1 MSSGLPN
8 KDIIDATQDAV
19 LNAASSMVEV
29 LGNTAQEFGA
39 EPLYLEAEFWV
50 GAAFVAVI
58 LALARPVGKAL
69 IATLKRRSEII
80 EQNLKDAVALKEDAQ
95 KLLAEYERKFRSAE
109 KEANDILLK
118 SEREIENVKREYLA
132 KLEAEMATREKDTRA
147 RVKAAED
154 DAAQE
159 IANKTAELTLK
170 TVKKILHDSMD
181 EKVKSQMID
190 ASIANLNKFV

>member
-29 LGNTAQEFGA
+29 LENTAQEFGA
-39 EPLYLEAEFWV
+39 EPFYLEAEFWV

-109 KEANDILLK
+109 KEASDILLK
-118 SEREIENVKREYLA
+118 SEREIEIVKREYLA

-147 RVKAAED
+147 RLKAAED

-159 IANKTAELTLK
+159 IANKTAGN
-170 TVKKILHDSMD
+170 
-181 EKVKSQMID
+181 
-190 ASIANLNKFV
+190 ASR